1 MAVWIEFDSQTTCLQ
16 APASLIKRSNDDCI
30 NLALVTGFTLITFHF
45 HANLNNPNT
54 IENNILRRL
63 LLLLMNPASR
73 NFLWIQL
80 RSSLVH

>member
-1 MAVWIEFDSQTTCLQ
+1 MAVWIEFDSPTTC
-16 APASLIKRSNDDCI
+16 PPVPISSIKRSNDDCI
-30 NLALVTGFTLITFHF
+30 NLPLLTGFTLITFHW

-80 RSSLVH
+80 RSSPGH